1 MYDFGFLADPDL
13 GSFEEET
20 GSLRK
25 SRSLP
30 FCSSIRFFWERLGIV
45 NAFRLRSRCCV
56 NYVSRWQLELV
67 DERGKKKKKKE
78 KSK

>member
-30 FCSSIRFFWERLGIV
+30 FCSSIRFFLGTIGNRQRV
-45 NAFRLRSRCCV
+45 PVAFALLR
-56 NYVSRWQLELV
+56 
-67 DERGKKKKKKE
+67 
-78 KSK
+78 